1 MNYGLLFRALL
12 ICVPLAIS
20 GCGQDS
26 GTDSGTSGEAT
37 GMPSNAAGV
46 IVDVSDANAQF
57 VPVLSY
63 RTGAYAPNGAPVAN
77 GFTDYLKLILSLIH
91 I

>member
-26 GTDSGTSGEAT
+26 GTDSGTPGEAT
-37 GMPSNAAGV
+37 GMPSNAEGV
-46 IVDVSDANAQF
+46 IVDNGPPLSDCG
-57 VPVLSY
+57 VGPC
-63 RTGAYAPNGAPVAN
+63 
-77 GFTDYLKLILSLIH
+77 
-91 I
+91 